1 MKIEKE
7 LSTSR
12 ITARNSL
19 KSDLP
24 YLTAMWFDEE
34 NGKYTSDPTGEYV
47 DDVFR
52 KAVDGIEENTKG
64 YYLTVRLKDL
74 EKIIGSGFIF
84 PDEKIGHYE
93 IAYCIHKNYWRMGY
107 GSEVVA
113 LLIRWIKE
121 HGGTEVTAEV
131 AKENT
136 ASNELLKKAGF
147 EIVGESEFKK
157 YNMSIC
163 FESNIYRLELK

>member
-1 MKIEKE
+1 MKIETE

-19 KSDLP
+19 RSDLSF
-24 YLTAMWFDEE
+24 LTAIWFDEE
-34 NGKYTSDPTGEYV
+34 NGKYTSDPTEKYV
-47 DDVFR
+47 DDAFR
-52 KAVDGIEENTKG
+52 KAVDGIEENPNG
-64 YYLTVRLKDL
+64 YYLTVLLKDT

-93 IAYCIHKNYWRMGY
+93 IAYCIHKDYWRMGY

-136 ASNELLKKAGF
+136 ASNELLKKSGF
-147 EIVGESEFKK
+147 ELVGESSFKK
-157 YNMSIC
+157 YNMDIS
-163 FESNIYRLELK
+163 FESYIYSFVL